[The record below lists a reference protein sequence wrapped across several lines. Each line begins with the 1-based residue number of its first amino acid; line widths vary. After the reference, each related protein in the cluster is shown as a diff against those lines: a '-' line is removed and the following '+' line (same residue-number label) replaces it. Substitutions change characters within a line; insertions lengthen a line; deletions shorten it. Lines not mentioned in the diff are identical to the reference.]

1 MMTNTNDWVLKTY
14 KNEWTG
20 EERQT
25 WRKSTHT
32 ASGHKVLYEVY
43 ELGGRFYWSANILI
57 KNRPDLSRIAY
68 GTYAA
73 TPYSLSAAKS
83 RATRL
88 GKAALNA
95 AKTPRH
101 LTRAA

>member
-1 MMTNTNDWVLKTY
+1 MTNMYGWTEKTY
-14 KNEWTG
+14 TNEWTG
-20 EERQT
+20 AERKT
-25 WRKSTHT
+25 WRKSTYT

-43 ELGGRFYWSANILI
+43 ELAGRFYWSANILI
-57 KNRPDLSRIAY
+57 KNRPDLSRLAY

-83 RATRL
+83 RATKL
-88 GKAALNA
+88 GRAALKAENS
-95 AKTPRH
+95 PRH